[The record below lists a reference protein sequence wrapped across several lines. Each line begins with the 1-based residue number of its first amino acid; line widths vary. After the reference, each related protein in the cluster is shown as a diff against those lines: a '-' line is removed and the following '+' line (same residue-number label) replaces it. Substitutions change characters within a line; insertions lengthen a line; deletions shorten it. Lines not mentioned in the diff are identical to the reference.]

1 MRLFYFI
8 KIMSS
13 AEITV
18 RDAVEKDIAA
28 ILEIY
33 NHVILNTTS
42 VYSEHPHTY
51 DMRLSWFNERKG
63 SGFPVF
69 VAEVGG
75 QVAGFSTYGHFR
87 VWPCY
92 RYTVEHSVYVHID
105 YRGKGISKLL
115 LQPLIDCARE
125 MKLHAM
131 IAGIDAENQVSC
143 QFLRDIQQPFRLQQ
157 SYAFLS
163 TQVSCL
169 LCVKP
174 LLHSHVLLRGQ
185 TNALVF
191 VVLLLWIP
199 LWFELMCPKKSE
211 KNLAFTT
218 L

>member
-1 MRLFYFI
+1 MV
-8 KIMSS
+8 S
-13 AEITV
+13 ENVNV
-18 RDAVEKDIAA
+18 RNATLDDLAG
-28 ILEIY
+28 ILDIY
-33 NHVILNTTS
+33 NHAIIHTTS

-51 DMRLSWFNERKG
+51 DMRLTWYNDRIN

-143 QFLRDIQQPFRLQQ
+143 Q
-157 SYAFLS
+157 
-163 TQVSCL
+163 
-169 LCVKP
+169 
-174 LLHSHVLLRGQ
+174 LHYSFGFTEVAHFKEVGFKFGRWLDLK
-185 TNALVF
+185 F
-191 VVLLLWIP
+191 M
-199 LWFELMCPKKSE
+199 ELILPPV
-211 KNLAFTT
+211 
-218 L
+218 